1 MAISLSGSLELTG
14 SLTVTGGINMSG
26 SIASSSY
33 ASNTELLDGRDSLTF
48 ANTGSNSFVGS
59 QNING
64 TVAITGSLTTTG
76 AITAQSINVQQ
87 VTSSVV
93 YSSGSNVFGNNLSN
107 TQVMTGSV
115 DISGSLSV
123 NGTTDLT
130 GVLTGTTAAFSGLLT
145 AGAVTSGG
153 IINSSVAYGFKNES
167 SSDIDLGYRIKRTG
181 ANAVDFYMYTPNGT
195 TGVSIV
201 GAPIT
206 FGSAI
211 TGTSATFNTPTL
223 SGAVANSINS
233 QPVTTTH
240 YISHRLGNGYVTG
253 RGTTGE
259 TYISSNTDLFTATI
273 TGESSYLVQN
283 AGILIYFNA
292 PSVSAGATPSFVERF
307 SINAA
312 GAATFSST
320 ITTAAPSGGTAKPF
334 KIGNVATVT
343 PTSQNRT
350 IEIEI
355 DGTTYYLTAKTTND

>member
-211 TGTSATFNTPTL
+211 TGTSATFTDGSQGLIIRPYTGVAGWGAIYPVGFTPSDTNYSLIAKGTNTVLNASTSVTL
-223 SGAVANSINS
+223 AVGDSGKLTATATAISINEAL
-233 QPVTTTH
+233 
-240 YISHRLGNGYVTG
+240 LGT
-253 RGTTGE
+253 
-259 TYISSNTDLFTATI
+259 S
-273 TGESSYLVQN
+273 
-283 AGILIYFNA
+283 
-292 PSVSAGATPSFVERF
+292 
-307 SINAA
+307 
-312 GAATFSST
+312 ATFSST
-320 ITTAAPSGGTAKPF
+320 ITTGAPSGGTAKPF